1 MGAYE
6 NILQYFNWSQTLT
19 AGTVITLK
27 KNNKKKQ
34 SKQKNYSD
42 ISLHVGC

>member
-19 AGTVITLK
+19 AGRVITLK
-27 KNNKKKQ
+27 KKQQKKTE
-34 SKQKNYSD
+34 
-42 ISLHVGC
+42 